1 MHRRPLPPLIAL
13 EEHFVSDKI
22 NGATERFRAA
32 AFGQLLPNLQSLGEE
47 RLKDM
52 DAGSLNLQVLSHT
65 PVNAPAD
72 ECRLANDQLATA
84 CRTHPKRFAGFAM
97 LPMHDPAS
105 AADELDRAVHEL
117 GFVGALVNNHLEGTF
132 YDDEKFWPVFERA
145 VQLDVPIYLHPT
157 FASKDML
164 EHYKGNYSDKTA
176 FGLSTAAWGWHTE
189 TGLHILRLFASGLFD
204 KLPSLKIVIGHMGEM
219 LPFAFDRI
227 VPMSKGWGER
237 ERDLRTVWRENIWV
251 TTSGYFSLAPLACL
265 LQVSSI
271 DKVMYSV
278 DYPFSGNEKGLA
290 FVKELQ
296 DSGLVNDEQLHMFC
310 HRNAEKLL
318 KLAGGI

>member
-1 MHRRPLPPLIAL
+1 MAPPLITL
-13 EEHFVSDKI
+13 EEHFVSGKI
-22 NGATERFRAA
+22 HGATDRYQA
-32 AFGQLLPNLQSLGEE
+32 AFGELLPKLQSLGEE

-52 DAGSLNLQVLSHT
+52 DDGSLNLQVMSHT

-72 ECRLANDQLATA
+72 ECRQANDELAEA
-84 CRTHPKRFAGFAM
+84 CRSHPTRFAGFAM
-97 LPMHDPAS
+97 LPMHEPAA
-105 AADELDRAVHEL
+105 AADELERTVKQL
-117 GFVGALVNNHLEGTF
+117 GFVGALVNNHIEGTF

-145 VQLDVPIYLHPT
+145 VELDVPICLHPT
-157 FASKDML
+157 FASEAML
-164 EHYKGNYSDKTA
+164 PHYKGNYPDKTA

-227 VPMSKGWGER
+227 LPMSKGWGDR
-237 ERDLRTVWRENIWV
+237 ERDLKMVWHENIWI

-271 DKVMYSV
+271 DKIMYSV
-278 DYPFSGNEKGLA
+278 DYPFSMNDKGLA
-290 FVKELQ
+290 FVKEMQ
-296 DSGLVNDEQLHMFC
+296 GSDLVNDEQLEMIC
-310 HRNAEKLL
+310 YKNAERLL
-318 KLAGGI
+318 KVRVEG